1 MDKGTVDVTEQPTA
15 DHREA
20 DLAWLAGLVRRGTKD
35 DLAAADPDD
44 IRDRLSRIAFFD
56 LVAGITSEP
65 ARDRLLTAE
74 LYKEWIGHQ
83 PGSLVR
89 HAAWFNMGVELW
101 AAGDAHNA
109 AIAYRNALIV
119 KPDMYKASLN
129 LGLMQETMGDRSGAL
144 DTWQKAL
151 QPDDT
156 RILLFNN
163 LGRLNENVE
172 RLGEAADALRQSLLI
187 EPHQPDVIQ
196 HWVHIRQKAC
206 QWPVLAVHQLYD
218 LDAQRLAVNGGPLT
232 ALALFD
238 DIPTQHRIAEVWV
251 HRKVA
256 PAPLRLSP
264 PEGYRHDRTRIGYL
278 SSDFRDHAMAFLVAE
293 VFERHDRAKFE
304 VYGYC
309 ITPDDRSAVRQR
321 LIGAFD
327 HFRVVRDLDDGG
339 AAQQIRNDEID
350 ILIDLNGLTAGAR
363 VGILRHKPAPVQATY
378 LGYIG
383 PLPLPELD
391 YLLCDS
397 YVVPPDRAGAYD
409 PKPLY
414 IEGVYQA
421 NDTQRPIRDGVTRAD
436 AGLPEDRFLFC
447 CLANHYKITE
457 TMFRLWLT
465 ILLRTPN
472 SALWLI
478 DDSEASRTNLIAYA
492 ARNGV
497 PSDRFIFTP
506 RADPADY
513 LARLRL
519 ADLYLDTHPY
529 NAGTVASDA
538 LRVGL
543 PLLTLEGESFVSRMA
558 GCLLTAVGMDDLVAA
573 TPEDYVTFAV
583 GLAGD
588 PARHRAMRD
597 RLEGAWAGSLGD
609 VALFTRRFEAALA
622 SVVKRPEETAP

>member
-1 MDKGTVDVTEQPTA
+1 VTEQPTA
-15 DHREA
+15 DHKDE
-20 DLAWLAGLVRRGTKD
+20 DLAWLAGLARGGTKD
-35 DLAAADPDD
+35 DLAAAGPDEV
-44 IRDRLSRIAFFD
+44 RERLGRIAFFD
-56 LVAGITSEP
+56 LLTALVAEP
-65 ARDRLLTAE
+65 GRNRLLAAE
-74 LYKEWIGHQ
+74 LYREWIGHQ
-83 PGSLVR
+83 PDSPMR

-101 AAGDAHNA
+101 ASGDPHNA

-119 KPDMYKASLN
+119 KPDMHQAAIN
-129 LGLMQETMGDRSGAL
+129 LGLMQETVGDRQGAL
-144 DTWQKAL
+144 DTWKSAL

-156 RILLFNN
+156 RVLLLNN

-172 RLGEAADALRQSLLI
+172 RLDAAEAALRQSLRI
-187 EPHQPDVIQ
+187 NPHQPDVIQ

-218 LDAQRLAVNGGPLT
+218 LDAQRLAVNAGPLT

-251 HRKVA
+251 HRKVPAA
-256 PAPLRLSP
+256 PSRLSP
-264 PEGYRHDRTRIGYL
+264 PEGYRHDRIRVGYL

-293 VFERHDRAKFE
+293 LFERHDRATFE

-309 ITPDDRSAVRQR
+309 ITPDDGSAVRQR

-327 HFRVVRDLDDGG
+327 HFRVVRDLGDAA
-339 AAQQIRNDEID
+339 AAQQIRDDEID

-363 VGILRHKPAPVQATY
+363 IGILRRKPAPVQATY

-397 YVVPPDRAGAYD
+397 YVVPPELADSYL

-414 IEGVYQA
+414 IEGIYQA
-421 NDTQRPIRDGVTRAD
+421 NDTHRPVRDGLTRRD
-436 AGLPEDRFLFC
+436 VGLPEDRFLFC
-447 CLANHYKITE
+447 CFANHYKITE
-457 TMFRLWLT
+457 ATFRLWLS
-465 ILLRTPN
+465 ILLRTN
-472 SALWLI
+472 DTALWLI
-478 DDSEASRTNLIAYA
+478 DDSEVSRNNLTAYA
-492 ARNGV
+492 ANNGV
-497 PSDRFIFTP
+497 APDRLIFTP
-506 RADPADY
+506 RAEPADY

-543 PLLTLEGESFVSRMA
+543 PLLTLNGQSFVSRMA
-558 GCLLTAVGMDDLVAA
+558 GCLLTAVGLEDLVAP
-573 TPEDYVTFAV
+573 TPDAYIEIAAS
-583 GLAGD
+583 LAGD
-588 PARHRAMRD
+588 PARYQAVRE
-597 RLEGAWAGSLGD
+597 RLVGAWSGSLGD

-622 SVVKRPEETAP
+622 SVVKRPGETEP